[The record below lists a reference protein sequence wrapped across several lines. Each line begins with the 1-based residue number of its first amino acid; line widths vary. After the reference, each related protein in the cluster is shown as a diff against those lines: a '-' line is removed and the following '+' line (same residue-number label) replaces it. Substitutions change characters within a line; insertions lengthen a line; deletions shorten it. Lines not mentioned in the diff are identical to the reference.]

1 SRRAEGQDRRSV
13 PRGGGGRGDHR
24 RVVQGRTRCGRRQ
37 PGHRAG
43 VAGPPAVVP
52 PDPGAAAVSAAGV
65 VAVRLTDRVGY
76 TGDGGTQETP
86 MTTAWTITI
95 DCGHPTNLA
104 NFWKL
109 ALGYVDAPP
118 PVGFDSWREWLIACD
133 VPEAEW
139 GDGAS
144 LVDPEGVAPSLSLLR
159 VPEGKHAKN
168 RLHID
173 LQ

>member
-1 SRRAEGQDRRSV
+1 
-13 PRGGGGRGDHR
+13 
-24 RVVQGRTRCGRRQ
+24 
-37 PGHRAG
+37 
-43 VAGPPAVVP
+43 
-52 PDPGAAAVSAAGV
+52 
-65 VAVRLTDRVGY
+65 
-76 TGDGGTQETP
+76 
-86 MTTAWTITI
+86 
-95 DCGHPTNLA
+95 
-104 NFWKL
+104 KL

-173 LQ
+173 LQMSGGRTQPTDVRRSRITAAVERLIDAGACRLQEHTVAGELDHVVLADPEGNEFCVV